1 MINRVLSKSIFL
13 LIFLLCFSF
22 VGTTTILAAN
32 PVDSTIGTIDTPP
45 GVDKQ
50 IAASNL
56 ATDEIAIFFFLSSL
70 IKIVNVIAGIWVA
83 FNIVFAGFNYI
94 SGQGSADAHK
104 KVRDKITMSFVG
116 LFLLAIA
123 YMAVAV
129 ISLLL
134 FGDAG
139 YVLKPDIVTP
149 L

>member
-1 MINRVLSKSIFL
+1 MIIRVLSKSIFL
-13 LIFLLCFSF
+13 LVFLLVLSF
-22 VGTTTILAAN
+22 VGTTTILATN
-32 PVDSTIGTIDTPP
+32 PVDATIGTIDTPP

-56 ATDEIAIFFFLSSL
+56 APDEIAIFFFLSSL
-70 IKIVNVIAGIWVA
+70 IKIVNVLAGIWVM
-83 FNIVFAGFNYI
+83 FNIVFAAFNYL
-94 SGQGSADAHK
+94 SGQGSADTHK

-139 YVLKPDIVTP
+139 YVLKPDIVSP

>member
-1 MINRVLSKSIFL
+1 MTNRVLSKSIFL
-13 LIFLLCFSF
+13 LIFMLCFSF

-70 IKIVNVIAGIWVA
+70 IKIVNVVAGIWVA

>member
-139 YVLKPDIVTP
+139 YVLKPDIVSP

>member
-13 LIFLLCFSF
+13 LIFLLCVSF

-70 IKIVNVIAGIWVA
+70 IKIANVIAGLWVA
-83 FNIVFAGFNYI
+83 FNIVFAAFNYL

-139 YVLKPDIVTP
+139 HVLKPDIVTP

>member
-1 MINRVLSKSIFL
+1 MFKFISLFVLFL
-13 LIFLLCFSF
+13 CISF
-22 VGTTTILAAN
+22 AGVKTSLAAN
-32 PVDSTIGTIDTPP
+32 SVDTTIGSIDTPP
-45 GVDKQ
+45 GVTEQ
-50 IAASNL
+50 IAAANL
-56 ATDEIAIFFFLSSL
+56 APDEIAIFFFLSSL
-70 IKIVNVIAGIWVA
+70 IKVVNVVAGIWVA
-83 FNIVFAGFNYI
+83 FNIVFAGFNYL
-94 SGQGSADAHK
+94 SGQGSADTHK

-139 YVLKPDIVTP
+139 YVLKPDIVSR